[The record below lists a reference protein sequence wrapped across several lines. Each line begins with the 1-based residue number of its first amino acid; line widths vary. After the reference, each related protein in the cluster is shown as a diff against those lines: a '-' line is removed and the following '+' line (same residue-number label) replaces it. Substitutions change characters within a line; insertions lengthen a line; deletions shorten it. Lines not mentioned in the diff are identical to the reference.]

1 MDLKKDVAEIKSNI
15 DRIKAEGLTI
25 PYHIEL
31 AFLERYP
38 KLYDKYPF
46 LVKKICTGE
55 NLEMLDKMLNSIA
68 NIEKGADKFE
78 EEKKLGE
85 ELGKK
90 YIKKDD

>member
-1 MDLKKDVAEIKSNI
+1 
-15 DRIKAEGLTI
+15 
-25 PYHIEL
+25 
-31 AFLERYP
+31 
-38 KLYDKYPF
+38 
-46 LVKKICTGE
+46 
-55 NLEMLDKMLNSIA
+55 MLNSIA